1 MNFDRCNLFYLVILI
16 DFFYMDIQKILT
28 NDELIL
34 NPLRLEDFDVLFAI
48 ASDKLLW
55 EQHPNRDR
63 YKREVFEVFFEG
75 AIQSKGAY
83 SIIEKASGSIIGS
96 SRYYD
101 LNMEKNEIKIGYTF
115 IARTHWGKG
124 INQSLKRMMLEYIFQ
139 FVDNVIFH
147 IGAQNIRSQK
157 SIEKIGAKEIAR
169 EEVSY
174 FGELPK
180 LNVVYKIEK
189 AAFVEEYGGVKS

>member
-16 DFFYMDIQKILT
+16 DFFDMDIQKILT

-75 AIQSKGAY
+75 AIQSKGA
-83 SIIEKASGSIIGS
+83 
-96 SRYYD
+96 
-101 LNMEKNEIKIGYTF
+101 
-115 IARTHWGKG
+115 
-124 INQSLKRMMLEYIFQ
+124 
-139 FVDNVIFH
+139 
-147 IGAQNIRSQK
+147 
-157 SIEKIGAKEIAR
+157 
-169 EEVSY
+169 
-174 FGELPK
+174 
-180 LNVVYKIEK
+180 
-189 AAFVEEYGGVKS
+189 